1 MVSSHSELGDVMKEL
16 AYKVKPGEDL
26 DLHGIDPGDTHGVAR
41 PEAEAQI
48 AKVHDELTSLQEI
61 HYAAGQNGILL
72 VLQGLDTAGKDGTIR
87 HVMAAFN
94 PASCRVESFK
104 VPTPEERAHDFLWRI
119 HRVTPPLG
127 SISIF
132 NRSHYEDV
140 LVTRVHGLVPERVI
154 TARYAQINAF
164 ENLLAEAGTIVV
176 KFFLYI
182 SRNEQRDRL
191 LAREADHSKSWKLS
205 TSDWPEHE
213 LYDDYVQAYKLALGT
228 CSTKSAPWYVVPSD
242 KKWYRN
248 HAVAQIVADT
258 MRGHSDRWRKEL
270 DERGKRQLA
279 AITALK
285 QSKNR

>member
-1 MVSSHSELGDVMKEL
+1 MKDL
-16 AYKVKPGEDL
+16 AYMVEPGSNLKLGEL
-26 DLHGIDPGDTHGVAR
+26 DPGDTHGVQR
-41 PEAEAQI
+41 EDAEGQTASVCE
-48 AKVHDELTSLQEI
+48 KLTALQEI

-104 VPTPEERAHDFLWRI
+104 VPTLDERAHDFLWRI

-127 SISIF
+127 SIAIF

-140 LVTRVHGLVPERVI
+140 LVTRVHKLVPEHVI
-154 TARYAQINAF
+154 RARYDQINAF
-164 ENLLAEAGTIVV
+164 EQLLIDSGTIVL
-176 KFFLYI
+176 KFFLFI
-182 SRNEQRDRL
+182 SKNEQRDRL
-191 LAREADHSKSWKLS
+191 KAREADHSKAWKLS

-213 LYDDYVQAYKLALGT
+213 LYDDYVEAYQLALSK
-228 CSTKSAPWYVVPSD
+228 CSTKSAPWFVIPSD

-248 HAVAQIVADT
+248 YAVAEIV
-258 MRGHSDRWRKEL
+258 SDAMHDHKHEWQHEL

-279 AITALK
+279 AIAAAK
-285 QSKNR
+285 